1 MAESSIV
8 HKVLPI
14 LLVVGGLGGALFAA
28 RVTGEFAAA
37 LVPLAYAAAVAVSS
51 WAAAGRVL
59 PGRLALGVAQVAA
72 GLVLGGALFVDGGRD
87 PLAMVAGFL
96 LVAPALVLMLTTPVD
111 TTPRPATA
119 YAPVVAAGLAALL
132 LAERF
137 IAEFGDAGS
146 LLFGALYLLVAVLLA
161 ASVGAEGP
169 ARFAVGALA
178 AAAASVGLLYFLA
191 ISGAG
196 WPPILLAALFTAA
209 AVAGIGPVGKP
220 RSAEPADDDR
230 PVR

>member
-1 MAESSIV
+1 MAESSIA

-14 LLVVGGLGGALFAA
+14 LLVAGALGGAVLAA

-37 LVPLAYAAAVAVSS
+37 LVPLAFAAAVAVSS

-59 PGRLALGVAQVAA
+59 PGRLALGVVQVAA
-72 GLVLGGALFVDGGRD
+72 GLALGGALFVHGGRD
-87 PLAMVAGFL
+87 PLATVSGFL
-96 LVAPALVLMLTTPVD
+96 LVVPALVLMLTRPVD

-132 LAERF
+132 LAVRF
-137 IAEFGDAGS
+137 IAESGDAGS
-146 LLFGALYLLVAVLLA
+146 LLFGGLYLLVAVLLA
-161 ASVGAEGP
+161 ASGGAEGP

-178 AAAASVGLLYFLA
+178 AAVSVGLLYFLA

-196 WPPILLAALFTAA
+196 GLPVLLAALFTAS